1 MAGSFFD
8 INPGSGAQSFS
19 GFDLKKPGM
28 SVINAPPAP
37 ASSGIGFGGLL
48 SVASIIG
55 NEIFAGI
62 NRKKAAKREMKAAQ
76 FTGQSLLG
84 QAADIETVSGLEEL
98 EFREQSQRELASIE
112 SLYADAG
119 IAPTGSVLEVLLASK
134 RRLETDALKIRETG
148 RKQAESSREQAGQ
161 AFQQAE
167 HAKDAAKH
175 SFFGLF

>member
-1 MAGSFFD
+1 MVLSLFGATT
-8 INPGSGAQSFS
+8 AQSAGLLPS
-19 GFDLKKPGM
+19 AAP
-28 SVINAPPAP
+28 VIAAPPAP
-37 ASSGIGFGGLL
+37 ASSGIGFGGALT
-48 SVASIIG
+48 VASIIG

-84 QAADIETVSGLEEL
+84 QASDIESVSGLEEL

-112 SLYADAG
+112 SLFADAG